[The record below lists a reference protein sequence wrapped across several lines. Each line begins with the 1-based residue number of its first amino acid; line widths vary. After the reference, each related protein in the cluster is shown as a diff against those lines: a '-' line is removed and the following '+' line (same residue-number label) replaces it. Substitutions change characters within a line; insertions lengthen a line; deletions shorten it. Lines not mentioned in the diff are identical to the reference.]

1 MIDLAVVKKHL
12 RVEHNDEDDLIQG
25 YLDAA
30 VSAFET
36 WSNRTVVAEVKEDSP
51 ANVIILT
58 PAISQG
64 ILLLVG
70 QWYANRESVLTGSIV
85 TTFPMAT
92 QALWAPHRWINV

>member
-36 WSNRTVVAEVKEDSP
+36 WSNRTLVAEVQENSP
-51 ANVIILT
+51 ANAIAITPSII
-58 PAISQG
+58 QG
-64 ILLLVG
+64 ALLLVA
-70 QWYANRESVLTGSIV
+70 QWYAHRESVLTGSSV

-92 QALWAPHRWINV
+92 QALWLPHRWINL